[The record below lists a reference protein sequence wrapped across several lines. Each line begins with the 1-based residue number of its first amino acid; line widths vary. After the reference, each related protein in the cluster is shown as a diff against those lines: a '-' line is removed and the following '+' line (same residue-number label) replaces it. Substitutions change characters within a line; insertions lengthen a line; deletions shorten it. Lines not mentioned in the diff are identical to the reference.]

1 MMMLVAAGLVPKQSL
16 RLIVPPNWE
25 RGFEKRE
32 APCLL
37 DDTGKKAQELGE
49 EGDDCACVMKGALG
63 NGSRAVIV
71 TRLARSTFSPT
82 PPPVGRTEFTH
93 YAASFF
99 PSCFQLKRIR

>member
-25 RGFEKRE
+25 KGFEKRE

-37 DDTGKKAQELGE
+37 GDTGKKAQKLGE

-71 TRLARSTFSPT
+71 TRLARSTFLLLRRLSVEPSSHT
-82 PPPVGRTEFTH
+82 MLQV
-93 YAASFF
+93 FF
-99 PSCFQLKRIR
+99 FLSVSS